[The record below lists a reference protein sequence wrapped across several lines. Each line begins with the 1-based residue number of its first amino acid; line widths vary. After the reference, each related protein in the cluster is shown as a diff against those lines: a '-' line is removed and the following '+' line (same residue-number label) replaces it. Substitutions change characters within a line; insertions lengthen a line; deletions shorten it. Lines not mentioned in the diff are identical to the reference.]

1 MASTDSQSNPDLS
14 PPATRAPLPPP
25 RPAYLP
31 TAGSPLTVDKDLYTK
46 IQKAPRKQIEKFT
59 IPIRSGQAWKCP
71 AKSIVRIST
80 PEGPQ
85 VGDLNIWN
93 AKGTSHKFTPLSSP
107 PRIPQVLNAPRP
119 PRTLLELPQQ
129 ATPPIPR
136 LDLRPPLVLPPLHAA
151 HGNHNRGHP
160 LLVRS

>member
-1 MASTDSQSNPDLS
+1 MASTDSQSIPDLS

-25 RPAYLP
+25 RPAYLA

-46 IQKAPRKQIEKFT
+46 IQKTPRKQIEKFT

-93 AKGTSHKFTPLSSP
+93 AKGTPSYIFHHPRRNHILNPQTPVNASGTPAASNSTNPTSP
-107 PRIPQVLNAPRP
+107 PTTASGPASPTCGP
-119 PRTLLELPQQ
+119 W
-129 ATPPIPR
+129 
-136 LDLRPPLVLPPLHAA
+136 
-151 HGNHNRGHP
+151 
-160 LLVRS
+160 